1 MWKLGEGGCLVLTF
15 VPVFNVLIKLSDTL
29 TNASALMNHLDSD
42 IILIISLF

>member
-1 MWKLGEGGCLVLTF
+1 MHVDDCCFIIKT
-15 VPVFNVLIKLSDTL
+15 VFNVLIKLSDTL